1 MLVASWTAPTL
12 VVVELVIEITEPS
25 KVVVATIGAIAVT
38 GGGACHTKLPDP
50 SVYRPKPT
58 APSALGHT
66 YPLKALG
73 LFVLTYTVE
82 ISAKLAAVARP

>member
-1 MLVASWTAPTL
+1 MDVAWRVNGVTAFVALVPVCVSMLVASWTAPTL

-50 SVYRPKPT
+50 SV
-58 APSALGHT
+58 
-66 YPLKALG
+66 
-73 LFVLTYTVE
+73 
-82 ISAKLAAVARP
+82 